1 MLKPEIPQR
10 YLWILF
16 MLLIKQLYL
25 SLSRM
30 KSQIWIEI
38 IWSELTPPRWKNS
51 GVINLPL
58 RSWLISFRYHTPLRV
73 QCHFLVLTH
82 EKFSIGSGS
91 VTSRSALVR
100 GNSFCWKNTEA
111 PLILV
116 QPLHIWTY
124 CSSIRCPGRWADIH
138 WVSYP
143 VHLVIEHLP
152 WNRSPCVRSYRFIY
166 ISPIFQS
173 C

>member
-1 MLKPEIPQR
+1 MVLRLWEVGGGLSPTILSQPQR
-10 YLWILF
+10 PEAREPASGREKQHPHCRLRHGVPASGGQPFGDQLWV
-16 MLLIKQLYL
+16 
-25 SLSRM
+25 SGG
-30 KSQIWIEI
+30 
-38 IWSELTPPRWKNS
+38 PPP
-51 GVINLPL
+51 VPL

-138 WVSYP
+138 
-143 VHLVIEHLP
+143 
-152 WNRSPCVRSYRFIY
+152 
-166 ISPIFQS
+166 
-173 C
+173 

>member
-1 MLKPEIPQR
+1 MALPLFEIVKGESREIRPNGLSVTMLKPEIPQR

-16 MLLIKQLYL
+16 MLIIKQLYL

-138 WVSYP
+138 
-143 VHLVIEHLP
+143 
-152 WNRSPCVRSYRFIY
+152 
-166 ISPIFQS
+166 
-173 C
+173 